1 MSARIFALDAPLPR
15 LLYWDASFLV
25 HATYPAARYHADCYA
40 FLESLGNS
48 SDTLSYVSTLA
59 LDEVIFAILQL
70 KVAEDHPDIGFWA
83 VYRENAAIIRKY
95 IEEIRALVE
104 RLWIDPRILV
114 VGTEPETILVA
125 LEHMRAYSLLPR
137 DAIHL
142 STMVR
147 YGIDAIV
154 TTDDDFAQVDN
165 LNLFTCNPRILAQSE
180 TL

>member
-1 MSARIFALDAPLPR
+1 M
-15 LLYWDASFLV
+15 
-25 HATYPAARYHADCYA
+25 
-40 FLESLGNS
+40 
-48 SDTLSYVSTLA
+48 
-59 LDEVIFAILQL
+59 
-70 KVAEDHPDIGFWA
+70 
-83 VYRENAAIIRKY
+83 
-95 IEEIRALVE
+95 E

-125 LEHMRAYSLLPR
+125 LEHMRAYSLLPL